1 MTQELNGRVI
11 SRKHVRVKEITGAA
25 EASTLVSIL
34 AAAVS
39 PSFMEPWKSHL
50 LFIALS
56 AAFALILPLFI
67 SRPIRV
73 DAGMVFVFCSFE
85 PIGRILV
92 RQKPVPHYYIIAVVL
107 VVAAALLLTS
117 NVKPEGPYRGDPF
130 TKFW

>member
-1 MTQELNGRVI
+1 MIQELNDRVI
-11 SRKHVRVKEITGAA
+11 SRKHARIKEITGAA
-25 EASTLVSIL
+25 TPSTLVSIL
-34 AAAVS
+34 ATAVS

-56 AAFALILPLFI
+56 AAFALILPGFT

-92 RQKPVPHYYIIAVVL
+92 RQEPVPHYYIIALVL
-107 VVAAALLLTS
+107 VVAAALLLAS
-117 NVKPEGPYRGDPF
+117 NVKPEGSYRGDLF